1 MRWQRVRFVAESESR
16 ASTNWNWTER
26 EALYVKQSTPKASLR
41 NLLRQVHADQ
51 RGQVSIETV
60 LILAAIALPILIFVI
75 KFGWPRIKGFF
86 EKGMTELEGESNGV
100 GAGGGNG
107 TGIIP

>member
-1 MRWQRVRFVAESESR
+1 
-16 ASTNWNWTER
+16 
-26 EALYVKQSTPKASLR
+26 VKQSTPKASFR

-51 RGQVSIETV
+51 RGQVSIETI

-86 EKGMTELEGESNGV
+86 DRGMTELEGN
-100 GAGGGNG
+100 AGNAG
-107 TGIIP
+107 TTP

>member
-1 MRWQRVRFVAESESR
+1 
-16 ASTNWNWTER
+16 
-26 EALYVKQSTPKASLR
+26 VKQSTPKASLR

-75 KFGWPRIKGFF
+75 KFGWPRIKQFF
-86 EKGMTELEGESNGV
+86 DAGMTDLEG
-100 GAGGGNG
+100 GAGNAG
-107 TGIIP
+107 TTP

>member
-1 MRWQRVRFVAESESR
+1 M
-16 ASTNWNWTER
+16 
-26 EALYVKQSTPKASLR
+26 KQSTPKASLR

-75 KFGWPRIKGFF
+75 KFGWPRIKLFF
-86 EKGMTELEGESNGV
+86 EKGMTDLEGGANNTTT
-100 GAGGGNG
+100 GAGP
-107 TGIIP
+107 TP